1 MIFLENLQNV
11 LKWKILHFL
20 NTVVFKKLIDSAL
33 IFLCIS
39 LFLWFY
45 VFIIAKMSNN
55 IFMFSKNIKY
65 PLKTT
70 ILR

>member
-11 LKWKILHFL
+11 LNWKILHFL
-20 NTVVFKKLIDSAL
+20 NTIVFKKLIGSAL
-33 IFLCIS
+33 IFLRIS

-55 IFMFSKNIKY
+55 ILCSQ
-65 PLKTT
+65 KT
-70 ILR
+70 